1 MRWVNIRE
9 TWYNLTRPARLPTP
23 WGAEI
28 MNDENKA
35 AQLLSSGLTVIN
47 VGLES
52 FARDLEDRGVAVLH
66 LDWSPPA
73 GGNAKL
79 ADLLSRLGA

>member
-1 MRWVNIRE
+1 MD
-9 TWYNLTRPARLPTP
+9 
-23 WGAEI
+23 
-28 MNDENKA
+28 DENKA
-35 AQLLSSGLTVIN
+35 AQLLGSELTVIN

-52 FARDLEDRGVAVLH
+52 FAADLEGRGIAVLH

-73 GGNAKL
+73 GGDATL

>member
-1 MRWVNIRE
+1 
-9 TWYNLTRPARLPTP
+9 
-23 WGAEI
+23 
-28 MNDENKA
+28 MNDENTA
-35 AQLLSSGLTVIN
+35 ADLLSSELTVIN

-52 FARDLEDRGVAVLH
+52 FAADLEVRGVAVLH

-73 GGNAKL
+73 GGDAKL

>member
-1 MRWVNIRE
+1 MD
-9 TWYNLTRPARLPTP
+9 
-23 WGAEI
+23 
-28 MNDENKA
+28 DENKA
-35 AQLLSSGLTVIN
+35 AQLLGSELTVIN

-52 FARDLEDRGVAVLH
+52 FAADLEGRGIAVLH

-73 GGNAKL
+73 GGDAKL

>member
-1 MRWVNIRE
+1 
-9 TWYNLTRPARLPTP
+9 
-23 WGAEI
+23 
-28 MNDENKA
+28 MNDANKA
-35 AQLLSSGLTVIN
+35 AELLSSGLTVIN

-52 FARDLEDRGVAVLH
+52 FAADLEDRGVAVLH
-66 LDWSPPA
+66 VDWSPPA

>member
-1 MRWVNIRE
+1 
-9 TWYNLTRPARLPTP
+9 
-23 WGAEI
+23 

-35 AQLLSSGLTVIN
+35 AELLASRLTVIN

-66 LDWSPPA
+66 VDWSPPA

>member
-1 MRWVNIRE
+1 
-9 TWYNLTRPARLPTP
+9 
-23 WGAEI
+23 
-28 MNDENKA
+28 MNDENTA
-35 AQLLSSGLTVIN
+35 ADLLASELTVIN

-52 FARDLEDRGVAVLH
+52 FAADLEVRGVAVLH

-73 GGNAKL
+73 GGDVKL